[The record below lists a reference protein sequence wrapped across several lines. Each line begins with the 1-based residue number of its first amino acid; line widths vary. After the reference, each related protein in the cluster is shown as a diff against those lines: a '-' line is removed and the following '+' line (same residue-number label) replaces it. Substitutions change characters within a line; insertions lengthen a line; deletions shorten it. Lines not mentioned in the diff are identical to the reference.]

1 MAVSARGVIGGLVAK
16 PFGRWVVWALAA
28 ACVLAAVLQHE
39 NYSNAVVFSIFLPA
53 AAGCYVLNA
62 ARIRREK
69 RLQSA
74 TDSAP

>member
-1 MAVSARGVIGGLVAK
+1 MAVSARGVIDGLVTK

-39 NYSNAVVFSIFLPA
+39 NYGNTVVFSIFLPA

-62 ARIRREK
+62 ARIRRAK
-69 RLQSA
+69 RLRSVG
-74 TDSAP
+74 DSAP

>member
-1 MAVSARGVIGGLVAK
+1 MTHDVIHGLVTK

-39 NYSNAVVFSIFLPA
+39 NYSNTVVLSIFVPA
-53 AAGCYVLNA
+53 AIGCYILNA
-62 ARIRREK
+62 ARIRRAK
-69 RLQSA
+69 RLQSI